1 MEAIIITLFIIVSVG
16 LNIIL
21 TLRGISLVSQLEQ
34 AQTEYYELNG
44 YTLDRL
50 ELMLEEMR
58 AIDIRGSFESDDE
71 VGTVFTELKDV
82 IEKYKKTL

>member
-34 AQTEYYELNG
+34 AQTEYYQLNE
-44 YTLDRL
+44 YTLDEL
-50 ELMLEEMR
+50 ESMLEKMR

-71 VGTVFTELKDV
+71 VGVVFTELKDI
-82 IEKYKKTL
+82 IEKYKNTL